1 MTIERTERLNPT
13 LKASTVIC
21 GSVTI
26 QKFDRLLDRICR
38 TFELGVFGDR
48 ENIRLANPLIKR
60 LRKTLKHEGPQGL
73 TRLSKELFQ
82 WSFQTYGE
90 ATYIVPLYYT
100 RKDSKGRPI
109 VLASVLRRYE
119 RSKDPRLFQ
128 FLLSLLSIYREYLGS
143 GKPDKKALFV
153 ITDSNNDLRSRLDNS
168 SSMRKSYIKA
178 SKQYL
183 SKYDTTTD
191 LGQLRGPKLFT
202 TSFGPQSCKGV
213 IPTGEF
219 PTFNPITKQLEHKTT
234 IVRKTSLMVSE
245 AEAVAL
251 MRDKDTLKHWL
262 KWCKITDQQDLVV
275 LMKESAEKFK
285 GKDVLL
291 PCNRIGFKPDKGL
304 KNRPYAMVNYW
315 IQLSLGGLHTWAYNL
330 LEKDQ
335 SNECF
340 NHRKAFLRCVNS
352 IDNSTLQGCLD
363 ERAAT
368 DLFPDTPI
376 SWVIG
381 SRFGPVVGDSWLLLM
396 RSLSFRVN
404 NYVPIKWGC
413 GQPLGTKG
421 SWPLY
426 NVASEVVDSM
436 PQIRKLGRS
445 IPVTLRVGYDTRYLG
460 KKWIDAIRSWR
471 EDQFGSDFGKGKG
484 IQSKSAVEICKQYFI
499 KTGEVTPLSATLC
512 AEAYRDYATFGMLVK
527 RLHESSN
534 VSFSYRGLSLLASS
548 QSFARNTD
556 GKMSIRSTFLDNR
569 LAILAFY
576 QLNRTDYNSVV
587 KLITLTMIERA
598 LVEATVSYSFEKGTF
613 AERVGSATRAK
624 AISSLRHRTVN
635 ILTDPNPELDWSF
648 IRRLLPSPP
657 KWLTE
662 KVSQQRGLSRVVDFV
677 TISTLDRDALVVK
690 LTDRIYSVT
699 GYP

>member
-1 MTIERTERLNPT
+1 
-13 LKASTVIC
+13 
-21 GSVTI
+21 
-26 QKFDRLLDRICR
+26 
-38 TFELGVFGDR
+38 
-48 ENIRLANPLIKR
+48 
-60 LRKTLKHEGPQGL
+60 
-73 TRLSKELFQ
+73 
-82 WSFQTYGE
+82 
-90 ATYIVPLYYT
+90 
-100 RKDSKGRPI
+100 
-109 VLASVLRRYE
+109 
-119 RSKDPRLFQ
+119 
-128 FLLSLLSIYREYLGS
+128 
-143 GKPDKKALFV
+143 
-153 ITDSNNDLRSRLDNS
+153 
-168 SSMRKSYIKA
+168 MRKSYIKA

-245 AEAVAL
+245 AEAAAL

-275 LMKESAEKFK
+275 LMKESAKKFK

-436 PQIRKLGRS
+436 PQISKLGRS
-445 IPVTLRVGYDTRYLG
+445 IPVTLRVGDDT
-460 KKWIDAIRSWR
+460 
-471 EDQFGSDFGKGKG
+471 
-484 IQSKSAVEICKQYFI
+484 
-499 KTGEVTPLSATLC
+499 
-512 AEAYRDYATFGMLVK
+512 
-527 RLHESSN
+527 
-534 VSFSYRGLSLLASS
+534 
-548 QSFARNTD
+548 
-556 GKMSIRSTFLDNR
+556 
-569 LAILAFY
+569 
-576 QLNRTDYNSVV
+576 
-587 KLITLTMIERA
+587 
-598 LVEATVSYSFEKGTF
+598 
-613 AERVGSATRAK
+613 
-624 AISSLRHRTVN
+624 
-635 ILTDPNPELDWSF
+635 
-648 IRRLLPSPP
+648 
-657 KWLTE
+657 
-662 KVSQQRGLSRVVDFV
+662 
-677 TISTLDRDALVVK
+677 
-690 LTDRIYSVT
+690 
-699 GYP
+699 